1 MNRKSKTVAL
11 LAVLSLAAVSCQKE
25 TVVDPVSATDPVT
38 MRMVT
43 YCVDGVTTQV
53 TLLGDDAWDDF
64 LHWMFAL
71 AEEGHRVSFRQG
83 NAEERN
89 AAKETVTFTTNSQIE
104 AYNWANTMMDKGYEV
119 TIEYDKKTGIYTC
132 TATR

>member
-1 MNRKSKTVAL
+1 M
-11 LAVLSLAAVSCQKE
+11 LSLAAVSCQKE
-25 TVVDPVSATDPVT
+25 TTVDPVSTTDPIT

-53 TLLGDDAWDDF
+53 TLLGDEAWNDF
-64 LHWMFAL
+64 LNWMFAL

-89 AAKETVTFTTNSQIE
+89 ASKETVTFTTNNLDE
-104 AYNWANTMMDKGYEV
+104 AKHWSSEMAFQGYSV
-119 TIEYDKKTGIYTC
+119 SISYDDKTGIYTC
-132 TATR
+132 IATK